1 MNKEVE
7 VARASGREVTVSLR
21 REREPL
27 EAQHPHSGR
36 RQRIRR
42 LVEGPCHAEGGDALT
57 PGRRLQGVC
66 QLGRQAEPL
75 LAQREEHHETV
86 ALGRSQERRFVD
98 PRRGGQHVGL
108 APEQSA
114 HRLPQRGHGLL
125 RVDDHADSLLLADP
139 HTLVLGL
146 VLVYQVESWVMLA
159 LLLAIIAVKGF
170 TLVSAIGFRPDAFD
184 ATGKQTKS
192 TWVGILTVGLVL
204 ELATLFVPLGLLG
217 RLLNIGFTIAAL
229 VYLADV
235 RPALKEVLRRPR
247 W

>member
-1 MNKEVE
+1 M
-7 VARASGREVTVSLR
+7 RLR
-21 REREPL
+21 SEGKTL
-27 EAQHPHSGR
+27 EAQHPHTGS
-36 RQRIRR
+36 RQCVRR
-42 LVEGPCHAEGGDALT
+42 LVQGARHPEGRDALP
-57 PGRRLQGVC
+57 PGQRVDPPRQLRRQVELF
-66 QLGRQAEPL
+66 

-86 ALGRSQERRFVD
+86 ALDRRQVRRLVD
-98 PRRGGQHVGL
+98 LWRRRGDVALALEEAAHGQ
-108 APEQSA
+108 
-114 HRLPQRGHGLL
+114 PQRGHGLL
-125 RVDDHADSLLLADP
+125 RVDDHDVSLLLASPGD
-139 HTLVLGL
+139 TLVLGL

-204 ELATLFVPLGLLG
+204 ELATLFVPLGLIG

-235 RPALKEVLRRPR
+235 RPALKEVMRRPR